1 MTVRLSVERK
11 GVEVDWDETGDEPV
25 TVFAKGENEEN
36 WHNTNEMKNDGR
48 AALSYPKD
56 FKGTS
61 LIEVRNAAGDVLDSG
76 TVNVG

>member
-11 GVEVDWDETGDEPV
+11 GVEVDWDETGDEEV
-25 TVFAKGENEEN
+25 TVYAKGEDDK
-36 WHNTNEMKNDGR
+36 WHNTSEMKNDGR

-56 FKGTS
+56 FKGAS